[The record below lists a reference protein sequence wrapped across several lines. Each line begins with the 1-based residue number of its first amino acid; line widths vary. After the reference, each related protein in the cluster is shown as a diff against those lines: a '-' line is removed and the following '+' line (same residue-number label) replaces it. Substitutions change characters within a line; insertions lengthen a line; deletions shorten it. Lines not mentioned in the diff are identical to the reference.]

1 MVCSSKGFVS
11 VMKSVSQPPIR
22 SVRFVQVELCAR
34 VTKQIESAMGKDG
47 FVHCKFFSGVTYMN
61 AASIDV
67 SSRKSTVAVLRPFGE
82 IVKLPFDV
90 RHSAEDL
97 AALAEQLMSIEGET
111 RVVMEHTGR
120 YYESIA
126 KVLHEAGLY
135 VSAIN
140 PLLIKE
146 YGNNSLRKVKTDKA
160 DAMKIAKYALDNWC
174 ELRDYTPMDT
184 IRYDLKTL
192 NRQFQLASKQ
202 KTATANNLVALQE
215 QSFPG
220 IRKLFDSPV
229 RSDGTQKWVDF
240 THDFWH
246 VDCVRSGS
254 QNAFTERYRKW
265 CKRNHYQ
272 FNMEK
277 AAEVYA
283 LAKSAVVLVQKT
295 YVTKTLVQ
303 EAANQLTAISRSMET
318 YRSEMNK
325 LASQLPEYP
334 VVMEMYGVGESLGP
348 QLMAE
353 IGDVRRFARKQSLA
367 AFVGIDPAPNE
378 SGNYC
383 SRSNK
388 TTKRGSPYLR
398 KTLFNIMTVHLQH
411 APADEPVFQFLDK
424 KRAEGKPYY
433 VYMTAAGNK
442 FLRRY
447 YGKVMAYFSTL
458 EGLPP
463 VDRDSTGLNHAE

>member
-1 MVCSSKGFVS
+1 
-11 VMKSVSQPPIR
+11 
-22 SVRFVQVELCAR
+22 
-34 VTKQIESAMGKDG
+34 
-47 FVHCKFFSGVTYMN
+47 MN
-61 AASIDV
+61 AAGIDI

-82 IVKLPFDV
+82 VVEVPFDV
-90 RHSAEDL
+90 QHNAEAL
-97 AALAEQLMSIEGET
+97 TALAEQLKSIDGET

-120 YYESIA
+120 YYESVA
-126 KVLHEAGLY
+126 KTLHEAGLF
-135 VSAIN
+135 VSAVN

-146 YGNNSLRKVKTDKA
+146 YGNNSLRRVKTDKA
-160 DAMKIAKYALDNWC
+160 DAMKIARYALDNWV

-202 KTATANNLVALQE
+202 KTATANNLIALQE

-240 THDFWH
+240 THDFYH

-254 QNAFTERYRKW
+254 QNTFTERYRKW
-265 CKRNHYQ
+265 CKRNHYN
-272 FNMEK
+272 FNAGK
-277 AAEVYA
+277 AAEIYA

-295 YVTKTLVQ
+295 PLTKTLLQ
-303 EAANQLTAISRSMET
+303 EAANQLTAISRSVET

-334 VVMEMYGVGESLGP
+334 VIMEMYGVGESLGP

-353 IGDVRRFARKQSLA
+353 IGDVRRFERKQSLV
-367 AFVGIDPAPNE
+367 AFAGIDPMPNQ
-378 SGNYC
+378 SGEKNV
-383 SRSNK
+383 RSNK
-388 TTKRGSPYLR
+388 SSKRGSPYLR
-398 KTLFNIMTVHLQH
+398 KTLFNIMGIYLKCSPQ
-411 APADEPVFQFLDK
+411 DEPVYQFLDR

-433 VYMTAAGNK
+433 VYMSAAGNK

-447 YGKVMAYFSTL
+447 YATVMNYFATL
-458 EGLPP
+458 ENLPP
-463 VDRDSTGLNHAE
+463 VDMDSTGLQHTE

>member
-1 MVCSSKGFVS
+1 
-11 VMKSVSQPPIR
+11 
-22 SVRFVQVELCAR
+22 
-34 VTKQIESAMGKDG
+34 
-47 FVHCKFFSGVTYMN
+47 MN
-61 AASIDV
+61 AAGIDV

-82 IVKLPFDV
+82 VVQYPFDV
-90 RHSAEDL
+90 HHSAENL
-97 AALAEQLMSIEGET
+97 IALAQQLKAIEGET

-120 YYESIA
+120 YYEGIA
-126 KVLHEAGLY
+126 KVLHEAGLF
-135 VSAIN
+135 VSAVN

-160 DAMKIAKYALDNWC
+160 DAVKIARYALDNWAD
-174 ELRDYTPMDT
+174 LRDYTPMDT

-202 KTATANNLVALQE
+202 KTATANNLIALQE

-246 VDCVRSGS
+246 ADCVRGSS

-265 CKRNHYQ
+265 CKRNRYQ
-272 FNMEK
+272 FSMEK
-277 AAEVYA
+277 AAQVYA
-283 LAKSAVVLVQKT
+283 LARSAVVLVQKT
-295 YVTKTLVQ
+295 SVTKTLVQ
-303 EAANQLTAISRSMET
+303 EAANQLTAISRSVET
-318 YRSEMNK
+318 YRTEMNK

-353 IGDVRRFARKQSLA
+353 IGDVRRFQRKQSLV
-367 AFVGIDPAPNE
+367 AFAGIDPAPNE
-378 SGNYC
+378 SGDYR

-398 KTLFNIMTVHLQH
+398 KTLFNIMTIHLQR
-411 APADEPVFQFLDK
+411 APLDEPVFQFLDK

-447 YGKVMAYFSTL
+447 YAKVMAYLATL
-458 EGLPP
+458 ENLPP
-463 VDRDSTGLNHAE
+463 VDMESTGLQRTE

>member
-1 MVCSSKGFVS
+1 
-11 VMKSVSQPPIR
+11 
-22 SVRFVQVELCAR
+22 
-34 VTKQIESAMGKDG
+34 
-47 FVHCKFFSGVTYMN
+47 
-61 AASIDV
+61 
-67 SSRKSTVAVLRPFGE
+67 
-82 IVKLPFDV
+82 
-90 RHSAEDL
+90 
-97 AALAEQLMSIEGET
+97 
-111 RVVMEHTGR
+111 
-120 YYESIA
+120 
-126 KVLHEAGLY
+126 
-135 VSAIN
+135 
-140 PLLIKE
+140 
-146 YGNNSLRKVKTDKA
+146 
-160 DAMKIAKYALDNWC
+160 
-174 ELRDYTPMDT
+174 
-184 IRYDLKTL
+184 
-192 NRQFQLASKQ
+192 
-202 KTATANNLVALQE
+202 
-215 QSFPG
+215 
-220 IRKLFDSPV
+220 
-229 RSDGTQKWVDF
+229 
-240 THDFWH
+240 
-246 VDCVRSGS
+246 
-254 QNAFTERYRKW
+254 
-265 CKRNHYQ
+265 
-272 FNMEK
+272 MEK

-398 KTLFNIMTVHLQH
+398 KTLFNIMTIHLQH

-433 VYMTAAGNK
+433 VYMTAARNK

>member
-1 MVCSSKGFVS
+1 
-11 VMKSVSQPPIR
+11 
-22 SVRFVQVELCAR
+22 
-34 VTKQIESAMGKDG
+34 
-47 FVHCKFFSGVTYMN
+47 MN
-61 AASIDV
+61 AVGIDV

-82 IVKLPFDV
+82 VVQIPFDV
-90 RHSAEDL
+90 HHSAEDL
-97 AALAEQLMSIEGET
+97 TTLAQRLKSIEGET
-111 RVVMEHTGR
+111 RIVMEHTGR
-120 YYESIA
+120 YYEGIA
-126 KVLHEAGLY
+126 KVLHETGLF
-135 VSAIN
+135 VSTVN

-160 DAMKIAKYALDNWC
+160 DAMKIARYALDNWA

-202 KTATANNLVALQE
+202 KTATANNLIALQE

-246 VDCVRSGS
+246 ADCVRGSS

-265 CKRNHYQ
+265 CKRNRYQ
-272 FNMEK
+272 FSMEK

-283 LAKSAVVLVQKT
+283 LAQAAVVLVQKT
-295 YVTKTLVQ
+295 SVIKTLVQ
-303 EAANQLTAISRSMET
+303 EAANQLTAISRSVET
-318 YRSEMNK
+318 YRTEMNK

-334 VVMEMYGVGESLGP
+334 VVMQMYGVGESLGP

-353 IGDVRRFARKQSLA
+353 IGDVRRFQRKQSLV
-367 AFVGIDPAPNE
+367 AFAGIDPAPNE
-378 SGNYC
+378 SGDYH

-398 KTLFNIMTVHLQH
+398 KTLFNIMTIHLQR
-411 APADEPVFQFLDK
+411 APLDEPVFQFLDK

-447 YGKVMAYFSTL
+447 YAKVMAYLATL
-458 EGLPP
+458 ENLPP
-463 VDRDSTGLNHAE
+463 VDMESTGLQRTE

>member
-1 MVCSSKGFVS
+1 
-11 VMKSVSQPPIR
+11 
-22 SVRFVQVELCAR
+22 
-34 VTKQIESAMGKDG
+34 
-47 FVHCKFFSGVTYMN
+47 MN
-61 AASIDV
+61 AAGIDV

-82 IVKLPFDV
+82 VVKLPFDV

-97 AALAEQLMSIEGET
+97 AALAAQLKSIDGET

-135 VSAIN
+135 VSAVN

-160 DAMKIAKYALDNWC
+160 DAMKIAKYALDNWT

-184 IRYDLKTL
+184 IRYELKTL

-202 KTATANNLVALQE
+202 KTATANNLIALQE

-220 IRKLFDSPV
+220 IRKPFDSPV

-254 QNAFTERYRKW
+254 QNAFAERYRKW
-265 CKRNHYQ
+265 CKRNRYQ
-272 FNMEK
+272 FSMEK
-277 AAEVYA
+277 ATEVYA
-283 LAKSAVVLVQKT
+283 LAKSSVVLVQKT
-295 YVTKTLVQ
+295 SVTKTLVQ
-303 EAANQLTAISRSMET
+303 EAANQLTAISRSVET

-334 VVMEMYGVGESLGP
+334 VVMAMHGVGDSLGP

-353 IGDVRRFARKQSLA
+353 LGDVARFTHRNAITAFAGVDPGADQSGTHEAKSTRVSKSGPPELRRALFLVMDCLLKTQPQD
-367 AFVGIDPAPNE
+367 DPV
-378 SGNYC
+378 Y
-383 SRSNK
+383 R
-388 TTKRGSPYLR
+388 
-398 KTLFNIMTVHLQH
+398 FM
-411 APADEPVFQFLDK
+411 DK
-424 KRAEGKPYY
+424 KRAEGKPYL
-433 VYMTAAGNK
+433 VYMTAGANK
-442 FLRRY
+442 FLRIY
-447 YGKVMAYFSTL
+447 YGRVKEYLASL
-458 EGLPP
+458 EE
-463 VDRDSTGLNHAE
+463 N